1 MDDRRGI
8 RITLLIVQ
16 AFVALTSIA
25 GGIALVVGAI
35 DPDFTTVLN
44 PPGELLAESPF
55 GSAVLPGVVLAVVLG
70 GIHVLAFA
78 LLSRRMPRALFWA
91 AAAGFAT
98 LIWIFV
104 QMIFIPF
111 SVLQA
116 VYFTLGL
123 AELGLVLLLLG
134 LFGRRAERRS
144 DRRS

>member
-8 RITLLIVQ
+8 RVTLLLVQ
-16 AFVALTSIA
+16 GFVALTSIA
-25 GGIALVVGAI
+25 GGIALIVGAI
-35 DPDFTTVLN
+35 DPDFTAVLN
-44 PPGELLAESPF
+44 PPGDVLAALPF

-70 GIHVLAFA
+70 GIHALAFA
-78 LLSRRMPRALFWA
+78 MLSRRMPRALFWA

-116 VYFTLGL
+116 VYFVFGL
-123 AELGLVLLLLG
+123 AELGLVLLMLG
-134 LFGRRAERRS
+134 LFRRPV
-144 DRRS
+144 